1 LLIND
6 FSEDNSK
13 QVIENLKI
21 KDQRILLIN
30 NKKNRGMFYSRNI
43 GVLAAKGKY
52 IFALDGDDMFSAGN
66 IFYRIYKEAEKY
78 NYDIIG
84 FKALYGNSYNPKV
97 NQIYDE
103 PFIKK
108 KQNRIVYQPKLH
120 LLSLI
125 NRDVHIWGKCIKKK
139 IYKKALNA
147 LGKKRYS
154 TIYLILK

>member
-1 LLIND
+1 MLLIND

-13 QVIENLKI
+13 QIIENMKI
-21 KDQRILLIN
+21 KDPRILLIN
-30 NKKNRGMFYSRNI
+30 NKNNKGTFYSRNI

-52 IFALDGDDMFSAGN
+52 IFSLYDDDMFSSEN
-66 IFYRIYKEAEKY
+66 IFYKIYNEAEKY

-84 FKALYGNSYNPKV
+84 FKALYGNSYNPKI

-108 KQNRIVYQPKLH
+108 KQNIIVYQPKLH
-120 LLSLI
+120 FLSLI
-125 NRDVHIWGKCIKKK
+125 NRDVHIWGKCIKNK
-139 IYKKALNA
+139 IYKKALNT

-154 TIYLILK
+154 I